1 MTPGSDTD
9 TNRRTTEQAAEWLL
23 TLQSED
29 LTPPQRA
36 ELVEWL
42 CESPEHVA
50 ALFRICKV
58 QRDLARFG
66 KWRQIAPLSR
76 AAPSR
81 IMRLVPR
88 RSVSPSLTGRHW
100 GRAAALAASVVIA
113 CLAGWLGVAR
123 LSHQEFSTQAGE
135 RREITLADGSVMDLS
150 PDTDVAVRYR
160 AHQRL
165 LTLEHGNAIF
175 HVAKDRSR
183 PFIVAAARTRVRAVG
198 TIFRVERTVGRVC
211 VAVVEG
217 VVAVSEEPRF
227 WHHGPGPAQPL
238 PLLSLAANEQVS
250 INVSGIISPVRWTHA
265 VAAGGKSANRL
276 TFEDQTVADV
286 AQRFNSSNR
295 MQIEISDPSLAA
307 RRISGTFPTDDP
319 QSFVAFLQVAADVQV
334 SQRDSTHI
342 LLGPASSNAH
352 SRP

>member
-1 MTPGSDTD
+1 MTSSSDTD
-9 TNRRTTEQAAEWLL
+9 THRLIAEQAADWLL

-29 LTPPQRA
+29 LTPQQRA

-42 CESPEHVA
+42 CESPQHVA

-66 KWRQIAPLSR
+66 KWRQIAPLTR
-76 AAPSR
+76 AVPSK
-81 IMRLVPR
+81 IMRLVPKPIAI
-88 RSVSPSLTGRHW
+88 PSLAGRRW
-100 GRAAALAASVVIA
+100 GRATAVAAGVVIA
-113 CLAGWLGVAR
+113 CFAGWLGLAR
-123 LSHQEFSTQAGE
+123 LGHQEFNTQAGE
-135 RREITLADGSVMDLS
+135 RRQITLADGSVLELS

-160 AHQRL
+160 AHERL

-198 TIFRVERTVGRVC
+198 TIFSVERTSGHVC

-217 VVAVSEEPRF
+217 VVAVSEEPRT
-227 WHHGPGPAQPL
+227 WHRSPGPAHPL

-250 INVSGIISPVRWTHA
+250 IDLSGIISPVHWTHA
-265 VAAGGKSANRL
+265 AVAGGAGASQL
-276 TFEDQTVADV
+276 TFDDQTVADV
-286 AQRFNSSNR
+286 ARRFNRHNR
-295 MQIEISDPSLAA
+295 TQIEISDPSLAV
-307 RRISGTFPTDDP
+307 RRISGIFPTDDP
-319 QSFVAFLQVAADVQV
+319 ASFVAFLQVAADVQV

-342 LLGPASSNAH
+342 LLGRADTHN
-352 SRP
+352 RP